1 MRLICRPAHSLLL
14 PSRAFSILGGK
25 RYAIIYLDA
34 ANRADY
40 PFHHGKSAATQA
52 LLGAQSRGTYAK
64 TLLLPMRQTNAQSVR
79 PGQTIPLLHKL
90 QAHAAPVPM
99 RDKLIRHAA
108 AVIHHARANLPQ
120 YSYSVSAIAQV
131 TAATARPYPLAR
143 GSVRTLS

>member
-1 MRLICRPAHSLLL
+1 
-14 PSRAFSILGGK
+14 
-25 RYAIIYLDA
+25 
-34 ANRADY
+34 
-40 PFHHGKSAATQA
+40 
-52 LLGAQSRGTYAK
+52 
-64 TLLLPMRQTNAQSVR
+64 MRQTNVQSVR

-131 TAATARPYPLAR
+131 AAATAHPYPRAH
-143 GSVRTLS
+143 GSVRTSSRTDAATACIAPIGDREYAATGEQSYPASRYTPLVAFVKFFQPFNAILSRRMRRKECRQSLH